1 MSLRTFKRLLGESSL
16 ERKCR
21 FLLGG
26 GILVLV
32 SCSFWLY
39 ARQTENIA
47 YEQVVTSGRLLVH
60 PFLVTLHLNKDVRPS
75 MEEFNRQWEDNWMTK
90 ENDYHY
96 ELLKFDAEDPKNRP
110 AADEIQLMEQFRDD
124 PAKQEEVRSHRGREN
139 IYYYAPIRAQE
150 SCVNCHNELAKQHS
164 NSGPPLALNSLM
176 GVVRFDFNTEAI
188 KSDVHTNR
196 AYLITNA
203 IVTALLIMAGSYLII
218 RYVIVKPVRHLKEVS
233 NAIADGKMTVR
244 SDIHTGDEFEDLSY
258 SFNRMLMNLAST
270 QERLKAVNVELDAK
284 IDELARAN
292 LALYESNRLKSDFL
306 TTMSHELRTP
316 LNSILGFSDL
326 LINNVALDEKQ
337 KRWIENIQSSGQQLL
352 TLIND
357 VLDLAKMEA
366 GKMQVRAETF
376 ALEEITGAVIAS
388 LHPLADRKNID
399 LRQQLD
405 PGLPPIFQDPGKVR
419 QIVSNLISN
428 ALKFTPEGGRVVVK
442 ARASNDSVLIDVID
456 NGVGIA
462 PEEQE
467 LVFEKFRQAANP
479 LTREHEGSGLGLSI
493 VRELSKLL
501 GGDVHLQ
508 SDLGRGSTFTV
519 QLPLRLP
526 ANLQAEAAVS

>member
-1 MSLRTFKRLLGESSL
+1 MSLRTLKRLLGESSL

-21 FLLGG
+21 LLLGG
-26 GILVLV
+26 GIFILVF
-32 SCSFWLY
+32 CSFWLY

-47 YEQVVTSGRLLVH
+47 YDQVVTSGRLLVH
-60 PFLVTLHLNKDVRPS
+60 PFLVTLHLSPEEKAS
-75 MEEFNRQWEDNWMTK
+75 MELFNKQWEDNWVTK

-96 ELLKFDAEDPKNRP
+96 ELLKFDAQDPKNRP
-110 AADEIQLMEQFRDD
+110 AADEIQLMEQFRHD
-124 PAKQEEVRSHRGREN
+124 PKKPEEVRSHRGREN
-139 IYYYAPIRAQE
+139 IYYYAPIRAQK
-150 SCVNCHNELAKQHS
+150 SCVDCHNKLPAQQ
-164 NSGPPLALNSLM
+164 SGSQPLELNSLM

-292 LALYESNRLKSDFL
+292 LALYESNKLKSDFL

-316 LNSILGFSDL
+316 LNSVLGFSDL
-326 LINNVALDEKQ
+326 LMNNIALDEKQ
-337 KRWIENIQSSGQQLL
+337 RRWIENIQSSGQHLL
-352 TLIND
+352 GLIND

-376 ALEEITGAVIAS
+376 ALEELAAAVIAS
-388 LHPLADRKNID
+388 LRPLAEKKNID

-405 PGLPPIFQDPGKVR
+405 PGLPNIFQDPGKIR
-419 QIVSNLISN
+419 QILSNLVSN

-442 ARASNDSVLIDVID
+442 GHANEDSIFIEVID

-501 GGDVHLQ
+501 GGDVRLQ
-508 SDLGRGSTFTV
+508 SDLGRGSAFTV

-526 ANLQAEAAVS
+526 ANLQAEAVSRD